1 MCRFCRSFNFGD
13 VGYKYDFGKPVVFFP
28 SHAGGVPE
36 DNRFS
41 FCPVCGQELVDH
53 AAPTCS
59 GCVHEAR
66 SRDEDTCWDCNRN
79 PRRAHRDLYQRR

>member
-1 MCRFCRSFNFGD
+1 MCRFCRTFDFGSA
-13 VGYKYDFGKPVVFFP
+13 GYDFTYGRGNIFLAQP
-28 SHAGGVPE
+28 GVLTE
-36 DNRFS
+36 DEKFK

-66 SRDEDTCWDCNRN
+66 GRDEDTCWDCNRN
-79 PRRAHRDLYQRR
+79 PRRAHRDLYRGR